1 VADYKDMMQ
10 HFLREQINF
19 YQGVSNNNDHDN
31 EGDDV

>member
-1 VADYKDMMQ
+1 MMQ

-31 EGDDV
+31 EGDDVK